1 LEAVLQQALLQ
12 QRLDMRLCSL
22 ADMERRSKVQ
32 KLILTSERG
41 RSVWHEQLL
50 ADGVKVVR
58 EERQGL
64 GAWRLVVDV
73 PKELVDLYTY
83 SALPR
88 VRATSW

>member
-1 LEAVLQQALLQ
+1 
-12 QRLDMRLCSL
+12 MRLCSL
-22 ADMERRSKVQ
+22 ADKERRSNVQ

-58 EERQGL
+58 EGRQEL

-73 PKELVDLYTY
+73 PKQLLDRYTY

-88 VRATSW
+88 VRAASW

>member
-1 LEAVLQQALLQ
+1 
-12 QRLDMRLCSL
+12 M
-22 ADMERRSKVQ
+22 Q
-32 KLILTSERG
+32 KLILTGERG

-73 PKELVDLYTY
+73 PKELVDCRTY
-83 SALPR
+83 SVLPV
-88 VRATSW
+88 VREASW